1 MKPADFLGA
10 GRVVARTLTCL
21 LGLAAVA
28 WGGFEFPQFWRQ
40 APLDHVASEVLQGH
54 IFTIP
59 LLMDEAGQLE
69 ASEKS
74 SFCNPTAQRDA
85 AVIRLAIVDNLMAEN
100 KTRTSAYAALNQ
112 ATRTALACAPTDSF
126 AWLTLFWLDVK
137 GHGFTPT
144 NAVFLRLSYAEGP
157 NEGWIALRRN
167 RLAMALFSR
176 LPSDLADD
184 AVDEFVKLV
193 NTGALYSETAA
204 IFAGAS
210 PVVQKRLV
218 DALGAAK
225 PIPREIF
232 AKTIYDKGMDLDIP
246 GVEKPSRPWH

>member
-1 MKPADFLGA
+1 MKLAEILRA
-10 GRVVARTLTCL
+10 SRVLARALTCL
-21 LGLAAVA
+21 LGLAAIA
-28 WGGFEFPQFWRQ
+28 WGGFEFSLFWRQ
-40 APLDHVASEVLQGH
+40 APLDRVASEILQGH
-54 IFTIP
+54 VFTTP
-59 LLMDEAGQLE
+59 LLTDEAGQLD
-69 ASEKS
+69 ASGKS
-74 SFCNPTAQRDA
+74 SFCNPAARRDA
-85 AVIRLAIVDNLMAEN
+85 AVIRLAIVDNLTTEN
-100 KTRTSAYAALNQ
+100 KSQTSAYAALYQ
-112 ATRTALACAPTDSF
+112 ATRAALACAPTDSF

-193 NTGALYSETAA
+193 NTGRLYSETAA
-204 IFAGAS
+204 IFASVS
-210 PVVQKRLV
+210 PVAQKRLV
-218 DALGAAK
+218 GALGGAK

-232 AKTIYDKGMDLDIP
+232 ARTIYDKGIDVEIP
-246 GVEKPSRPWH
+246 GVEKPSQPWR